1 MSLTAQLASPLPAS
15 LLPAGVSAAI
25 TPAQLDTVLGSLAPL
40 FLTGANGDLP
50 TARHAAAQILA
61 AYDAETPDE
70 LSLAAQIISFGFEA
84 LTALSQAANPD
95 LPLTRV
101 LRLRGSAVSLSREG
115 HKARRKLDQLQ
126 RGRRIGVPAQ
136 PADAPAEI
144 SAAKTGAAETGAEL
158 PFPKPCNRRPETAP
172 TAQTAAV
179 AGLSTE
185 LAHTTVEPAHDAVE
199 PARDAA
205 EPASNPE
212 LTWTQRYHQ
221 RQTAKRLAK
230 RLAKKPHQHAGRP
243 APLHPAAPGAAA
255 APVG

>member
-1 MSLTAQLASPLPAS
+1 MGNSTLHFFRCSRFGAYERTSNMRRDAPMSLIAALASSLTAPLTASLCASPLPA
-15 LLPAGVSAAI
+15 GVIAAV

-40 FLTGANGDLP
+40 FLTGAKDDLP

-95 LPLTRV
+95 LPLTRI

-115 HKARRKLDQLQ
+115 HKAQRKLDQLQ

-144 SAAKTGAAETGAEL
+144 SAA
-158 PFPKPCNRRPETAP
+158 ETARNFPPPSSP
-172 TAQTAAV
+172 T
-179 AGLSTE
+179 GGPRPPRPHKPPRS
-185 LAHTTVEPAHDAVE
+185 PA
-199 PARDAA
+199 
-205 EPASNPE
+205 
-212 LTWTQRYHQ
+212 
-221 RQTAKRLAK
+221 
-230 RLAKKPHQHAGRP
+230 
-243 APLHPAAPGAAA
+243 
-255 APVG
+255 